1 MTTVPRLLENLG
13 PALHPP
19 LKWLSTLSLVEI
31 EESASDLWEWQRLF
45 YGAVVLRISRKAGE
59 WSLASRQELR
69 ELSHQ
74 SSSCQPRGQ
83 PRNGLVRGPLG
94 TSGCWIV
101 LLMPE

>member
-1 MTTVPRLLENLG
+1 MPRVNKKTEEWNLE
-13 PALHPP
+13 
-19 LKWLSTLSLVEI
+19 
-31 EESASDLWEWQRLF
+31 
-45 YGAVVLRISRKAGE
+45 
-59 WSLASRQELR
+59 SRQELR

-74 SSSCQPRGQ
+74 SPSSQPRGQ